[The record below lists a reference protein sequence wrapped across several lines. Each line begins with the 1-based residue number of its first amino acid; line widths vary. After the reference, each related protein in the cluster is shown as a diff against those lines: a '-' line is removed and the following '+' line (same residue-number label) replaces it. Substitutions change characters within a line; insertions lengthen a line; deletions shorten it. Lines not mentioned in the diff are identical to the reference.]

1 MNKIMLILSL
11 VKSLSSG
18 QLSKEFIELLHSPL
32 VDMIVKSTP
41 NTIDEKVVHVLRLLF
56 PKEGKVDEKSV

>member
-32 VDMIVKSTP
+32 VDMIVKATP
-41 NTIDEKVVHVLRLLF
+41 NTIDEKVVTILRLLF
-56 PKEGKVDEKSV
+56 PKEGKAGDKDI

>member
-11 VKSLSSG
+11 VKALSSG

-32 VDMIVKSTP
+32 VDMIVRATP
-41 NTIDEKVVHVLRLLF
+41 NTIDEKVVNILRLLF
-56 PKEGKVDEKSV
+56 PKGDKVDDKVL

>member
-11 VKSLSSG
+11 VKVLSGG

-32 VDMIVKSTP
+32 VDMIVKATP
-41 NTIDEKVVHVLRLLF
+41 NTIDEKVVNILRTLF
-56 PKEGKVDEKSV
+56 PKVDKVDEKLV

>member
-11 VKSLSSG
+11 VKVLSSG

-32 VDMIVKSTP
+32 VDMIVKATP
-41 NTIDEKVVHVLRLLF
+41 NTIDEKVVGILRMLF
-56 PKEGKVDEKSV
+56 PKVDKVDEKLV

>member
-11 VKSLSSG
+11 VKALSGG

-32 VDMIVKSTP
+32 VDMIVKATP
-41 NTIDEKVVHVLRLLF
+41 NTVDEKVVAILRSLF
-56 PKEGKVDEKSV
+56 PKESKVEDNLV

>member
-11 VKSLSSG
+11 VKVLSSG

-32 VDMIVKSTP
+32 MDMIVKATP
-41 NTIDEKVVHVLRLLF
+41 NTIDEKVVSILRTLF
-56 PKEGKVDEKSV
+56 PKVDKVEDKLA

>member
-11 VKSLSSG
+11 VKILSSG

-32 VDMIVKSTP
+32 VDMIVKATP
-41 NTIDEKVVHVLRLLF
+41 NTIDEKVVNILRTLF
-56 PKEGKVDEKSV
+56 PKVDKVDEKLV

>member
-11 VKSLSSG
+11 VKALSGG

-32 VDMIVKSTP
+32 VDMIVKATP
-41 NTIDEKVVHVLRLLF
+41 NTIDEKVVGILRMLF
-56 PKEGKVDEKSV
+56 PKVDKVDEKLV

>member
-11 VKSLSSG
+11 VKALSGG

-32 VDMIVKSTP
+32 VDMIVKATP
-41 NTIDEKVVHVLRLLF
+41 NTIDEKVVNILRTLF
-56 PKEGKVDEKSV
+56 PKVDKVDEKLV

>member
-11 VKSLSSG
+11 AKVLSSG

-32 VDMIVKSTP
+32 VDMIVKATP
-41 NTIDEKVVHVLRLLF
+41 NTIDEKVVNILRTLF
-56 PKEGKVDEKSV
+56 PKVDKVDEKLV

>member
-11 VKSLSSG
+11 VKVLSGG

-32 VDMIVKSTP
+32 MDMIVKATP
-41 NTIDEKVVHVLRLLF
+41 NTIDEKVVSILRTLF
-56 PKEGKVDEKSV
+56 PKVDKVEDKLA

>member
-1 MNKIMLILSL
+1 MNRVMLILSL

-18 QLSKEFIELLHSPL
+18 KLSKEFIELLHSPL

-41 NTIDEKVVHVLRLLF
+41 NTIDERVVTILRLLF
-56 PKEGKVDEKSV
+56 PKESKADEKVA

>member
-11 VKSLSSG
+11 VKALSNG

-32 VDMIVKSTP
+32 VDMIVKATP
-41 NTIDEKVVHVLRLLF
+41 NTIDEKVVNILRLLF
-56 PKEGKVDEKSV
+56 PKEGKADGKVG

>member
-1 MNKIMLILSL
+1 MNKIALILSL
-11 VKSLSSG
+11 VKALSGG

-41 NTIDEKVVHVLRLLF
+41 NTIDEKVVSILRLLF
-56 PKEGKVDEKSV
+56 PKESNVDNKVM

>member
-11 VKSLSSG
+11 VKVLSGG

-32 VDMIVKSTP
+32 VDMIVKATP
-41 NTIDEKVVHVLRLLF
+41 NTIDEKVVNILRLLF
-56 PKEGKVDEKSV
+56 PKGDKVDEKVS

>member
-11 VKSLSSG
+11 VKALSGG

-32 VDMIVKSTP
+32 VDMIIKATP
-41 NTIDEKVVHVLRLLF
+41 NTIDEKVVNILRTLF
-56 PKEGKVDEKSV
+56 PKVEKVDEKLV

>member
-11 VKSLSSG
+11 VKVLSGG

-32 VDMIVKSTP
+32 VDMIVRATP
-41 NTIDEKVVHVLRLLF
+41 NTIDEKVVNILRLLF
-56 PKEGKVDEKSV
+56 PKGDKVDDKVS

>member
-11 VKSLSSG
+11 VRVLSGG

-32 VDMIVKSTP
+32 VDMIVKATP
-41 NTIDEKVVHVLRLLF
+41 NTIDEKVVTILRLLF
-56 PKEGKVDEKSV
+56 PKEGKVDEKLV

>member
-11 VKSLSSG
+11 VKTLTSG

-32 VDMIVKSTP
+32 VDMIIKATP
-41 NTIDEKVVHVLRLLF
+41 NTIDEKVVNILRLLF
-56 PKEGKVDEKSV
+56 PKEGRLDDKTA

>member
-11 VKSLSSG
+11 VKALSGG

-32 VDMIVKSTP
+32 VDMIVKTTP
-41 NTIDEKVVHVLRLLF
+41 NTIDEKVVSILRTLF
-56 PKEGKVDEKSV
+56 PKEGKVDDK

>member
-32 VDMIVKSTP
+32 VDMIVKTTP
-41 NTIDEKVVHVLRLLF
+41 NTIDEKIVSVLRLLF
-56 PKEGKVDEKSV
+56 PKEGKVDDKLV

>member
-11 VKSLSSG
+11 VKVLSGG

-32 VDMIVKSTP
+32 VDMIVRATP
-41 NTIDEKVVHVLRLLF
+41 NTIDEKVVNILRLLF
-56 PKEGKVDEKSV
+56 PKGDKVDEKVS

>member
-11 VKSLSSG
+11 VKVLSGG

-32 VDMIVKSTP
+32 VDMIVKATP
-41 NTIDEKVVHVLRLLF
+41 NTIDEKVVNILRLLF
-56 PKEGKVDEKSV
+56 PKGDKVDDKVS